1 MSELTVAS
9 RYAKSLID
17 LAEEQKTLEEVKNDM
32 VFILHTLKQNSEL
45 RAVFGS
51 PVISHGKKI
60 AILNEVFGKNVN
72 KVTAAFF
79 ALLINKG
86 RGELVYPTAYEYI
99 NQYDIKKGITKASV
113 VSAMPLSAP
122 NKDQILSEVKA
133 AIGGEIELHT
143 KVDPTLIG
151 GFILN
156 VGDRQLDTSVAGS
169 LKKLKKDFASGMVKS

>member
-17 LAEEQKTLEEVKNDM
+17 LSEEQKSLDEVKNDM

-45 RAVFGS
+45 KAVFGS
-51 PVISHGKKI
+51 PVISHSKKI
-60 AILNEVFGKNVN
+60 AILNDVFGTKVN

-79 ALLINKG
+79 TLMINKG
-86 RGELVYPTAYEYI
+86 RGVLVYPTAQEYI
-99 NQYDIKKGITKASV
+99 DQYDAKKHITKASI
-113 VSAMPLSAP
+113 VSATALSEA
-122 NKDQILSEVKA
+122 NKAQIVAEVKA
-133 AIGGEIELHT
+133 SVGGEIDLDT

-151 GFILN
+151 GFVLT

-169 LKKLKKDFASGMVKS
+169 LKKLKKDFASGIVG